1 MIKKLFEKQIVHH
14 SFVLAMVALAC
25 GLVIGGV
32 NHFTSSIIEKNLD
45 KAKTLA
51 FESVMQGLDSFEI
64 VEIEGLPISIQEVV
78 RGYDENEDAL
88 GYIYEVFK
96 TNKFGHLRIVVSIDE
111 NGTILG
117 AQFLELKQTINL
129 TATESNL
136 DKFIGTQIKDLE
148 PKGDLISGVTV
159 SSQTLLE
166 LLADIA
172 VAHDSV
178 AVLSANSNNT
188 IDKINY
194 FLADIIRNDRLLNYL
209 YIGGDLR

>member
-117 AQFLELKQTINL
+117 AQFLELKQTLNL

>member
-32 NHFTSSIIEKNLD
+32 SHFTSSIIEKNLAE
-45 KAKTLA
+45 AKTLA
-51 FESVMQGLDSFEI
+51 FESVMPGLDSFEI

-117 AQFLELKQTINL
+117 AQFLELKQTLNL

-194 FLADIIRNDRLLNYL
+194 LLADIIRNDRLLNYL